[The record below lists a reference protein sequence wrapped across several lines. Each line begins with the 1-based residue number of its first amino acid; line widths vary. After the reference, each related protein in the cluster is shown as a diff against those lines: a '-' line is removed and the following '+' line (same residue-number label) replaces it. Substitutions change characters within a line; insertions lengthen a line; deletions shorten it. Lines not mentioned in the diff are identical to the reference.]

1 MEHRNR
7 CTDLRHPEALA
18 TCCPY
23 SSVHLSNRIPV
34 RPLFASKNDP
44 SDGAGLGGP
53 RVASRGSLLQA
64 NLHVHGKLVVQHPSK
79 SKKVGQL
86 PPLRSFNFLTL
97 RCEDALAHRQMDQPR
112 EDSFLVKAHSCSL
125 SNARVWFRQACSS
138 SPTFR
143 GRPFSGIAKQ
153 AT

>member
-18 TCCPY
+18 TCCPC
-23 SSVHLSNRIPV
+23 SSVHLSNRIQV

-97 RCEDALAHRQMDQPR
+97 R
-112 EDSFLVKAHSCSL
+112 HSATL
-125 SNARVWFRQACSS
+125 RFP
-138 SPTFR
+138 SPLIE
-143 GRPFSGIAKQ
+143 PDVPISGIRLSDWLHREVHGEQ
-153 AT
+153 TNRTRLRHGE